1 MAAEGEKG
9 KGRDPLTDDEIQR
22 VEQIAVNRQLLN
34 ASEDVEG
41 ERGPQRLTVD
51 LADPKAA

>member
-1 MAAEGEKG
+1 MS
-9 KGRDPLTDDEIQR
+9 
-22 VEQIAVNRQLLN
+22 RQLLN

-51 LADPKAA
+51 LADPETDRGGRRGRRPGAPT